1 MIFEEKIKE
10 RYSGEKGRKY
20 HESKR
25 SIPELAYLWVARL
38 RVEKIAPYIKQTDT
52 ILEYGVGTGW
62 NLAELNCKRRLGYDL
77 SEHLEPTLKS
87 HNIEY
92 TEDISTIE
100 NASINIVVCH
110 HVLEHVSN
118 PPEVFKEIRRILCD
132 NGKLLLYVPYEKE
145 RRYRRYNPNEPNHHI
160 YSWNVQTLGNL
171 VCDMGFRFINGQ
183 VQEFGYDRFAAVW
196 AVKFGLGETGFRLI
210 RKTILFI
217 KPASEICIIAEKGYL

>member
-1 MIFEEKIKE
+1 MSFEDKIKE
-10 RYSGEKGRKY
+10 RYSGEKGKNY
-20 HESKR
+20 HDSKR
-25 SIPELAYLWVARL
+25 TIPEPAYPWVAKL
-38 RVEKIAPYIKQTDT
+38 RAEKIIPYIKQTDT

-62 NLAELNCKRRLGYDL
+62 NLAELNCKKRLGYDL
-77 SEHLEPTLKS
+77 SEHLEPILKS

-92 TEDISTIE
+92 IKDLNTIE
-100 NASINIVVCH
+100 NDSINIVVCH

-132 NGKLLLYVPYEKE
+132 DGKLLLYVPYEKE
-145 RRYRRYNPNEPNHHI
+145 RRYHHYNPNEPNHHI

-196 AVKFGLGETGFRLI
+196 AVKLGLGETGFRLI
-210 RKTILFI
+210 RKTIHLI
-217 KPASEICIIAEKGYL
+217 KPASEVCIIAEKEY